1 MDHGCILLSRI
12 GYPFSSKTRNIG
24 SKSFCFTL
32 IDRNEYLTR
41 KCLADAISSRDKDE
55 RTPLI
60 YAADEGLLET
70 VRWLVVEGADISA
83 SDKDGKTPLDFA
95 VMRNVKNVELLK
107 LLSQASELIE

>member
-1 MDHGCILLSRI
+1 M
-12 GYPFSSKTRNIG
+12 
-24 SKSFCFTL
+24 
-32 IDRNEYLTR
+32 TR
-41 KCLADAISSRDKDE
+41 KCLADAISSRDIDE
-55 RTPLI
+55 RTALI

-70 VRWLVVEGADISA
+70 VRWLVVEGADISASDKDGKTALHHAARRGHPELVEWLVEKGADISA